1 MTKSAKSK
9 SGAYYKKY
17 RNVAPGTNVEIEPK
31 KNEPFRL
38 LYSRVSYIRRALK
51 LDGIIA
57 SVNAD
62 YEKGKV
68 SLLVKQNPYYK
79 EPEPANPQV
88 KTPPAANMPPHGI
101 GRIEFH
107 RRTIDEDAADFFRD
121 AVLAIL
127 PMEDAPKAF
136 EKAKQATELFRR
148 HLGEQL
154 KPLNA

>member
-1 MTKSAKSK
+1 MTKFAKKQHSK
-9 SGAYYKKY
+9 YFQQFK
-17 RNVAPGTNVEIEPK
+17 NVPPGTKVKLEK
-31 KNEPFRL
+31 KGDEPFHVR
-38 LYSRVSYIRRALK
+38 YSRAGYVRKALTNDGFTCGVTSDYTAEAVYIHV
-51 LDGIIA
+51 I
-57 SVNAD
+57 VN
-62 YEKGKV
+62 
-68 SLLVKQNPYYK
+68 PHYK
-79 EPEPANPQV
+79 APELTNPQV
-88 KTPPAANMPPHGI
+88 KEPPRGI

-121 AVLAIL
+121 AVLAVL